1 MSGNACPS
9 VWLFWFD
16 SKDTAS
22 IFYST
27 SKAITLALNS
37 LSRSKKQRRNFL
49 SRYSSQTQSQRFYH
63 DINSPKQDLS
73 WPLNQMGLLHTAQV
87 HSQFHSH
94 THLSHQTAEL
104 SSNVK
109 VVHKGRVENTD
120 PTPWTTPRTTLWT
133 TLLLLG

>member
-1 MSGNACPS
+1 MSGDACPS
-9 VWLFWFD
+9 VWLFGLTIRIQPQF
-16 SKDTAS
+16 
-22 IFYST
+22 FYST
-27 SKAITLALNS
+27 SKAVTLALNS
-37 LSRSKKQRRNFL
+37 LSRSKKQRGNFL
-49 SRYSSQTQSQRFYH
+49 SRHSSQTRSQLFYH

-73 WPLNQMGLLHTAQV
+73 WPLNQMALLHTAQV

-94 THLSHQTAEL
+94 TYLSHQIAEL